1 MHIRAT
7 LSSFLSLSLSRSGTD
22 SDGFNQISK
31 PRKLGDR
38 IDPPVPVCPLIRL
51 IEGFTDAGCWK
62 WARSRKRI
70 VVGSLWRRDTI
81 CRMFN
86 AQWTGEKCSV
96 SIDRSRETSNAKCEP
111 GFTPPLFNFSFHHFH
126 VPSIFFFFLF
136 FLFSWILL
144 YSTFTYSLEIIW
156 FNRNV

>member
-7 LSSFLSLSLSRSGTD
+7 LSLFLSLSLSRSGTD

-86 AQWTGEKCSV
+86 AQWAGEKCSV
-96 SIDRSRETSNAKCEP
+96 SIDREGPRSRMQNASQGSHP
-111 GFTPPLFNFSFHHFH
+111 RYLIFHSIIFTFHLFFFFFFFSFHLDFIILN
-126 VPSIFFFFLF
+126 VYIFF
-136 FLFSWILL
+136 
-144 YSTFTYSLEIIW
+144 
-156 FNRNV
+156 RNYLV